1 MLPGATGLGV
11 GCGPGSHRSE
21 GGIPLICWVFL
32 SKETAGEGCP
42 RPPPRPPRRE
52 HLRELCALSR
62 AGGWTCLPPGAG
74 RPLRPPEQPL
84 LLLRSSERTCPLPG
98 LLLFLLPRIPAHAQ
112 ANARTPART
121 PAFTLTRARTLQVA
135 PPPSPA
141 PPPPLPLPL
150 SWAKSFLPKA
160 LCPGLEG
167 VTSSSMLSPL
177 LENGRP
183 RTRAAAGKPSRA
195 KPGPLPRP
203 LPTGRQDQAYY
214 T

>member
-11 GCGPGSHRSE
+11 GCGPGSHHSE

-52 HLRELCALSR
+52 HLCELCALSR
-62 AGGWTCLPPGAG
+62 AGGHVPPSRRRPALEAARAASAPPQILRADLPAP
-74 RPLRPPEQPL
+74 RPPSLSPP
-84 LLLRSSERTCPLPG
+84 SHSRT
-98 LLLFLLPRIPAHAQ
+98 
-112 ANARTPART
+112 RT

-150 SWAKSFLPKA
+150 SWARSFLPKA

-203 LPTGRQDQAYY
+203 LPTRGQDQAY

>member
-1 MLPGATGLGV
+1 MPPAPTPAPTEETPARALRPVPCWRMDVPPSRRRPAPEAARAASAPPQILRADLPA
-11 GCGPGSHRSE
+11 
-21 GGIPLICWVFL
+21 
-32 SKETAGEGCP
+32 P
-42 RPPPRPPRRE
+42 RPPSLSPPS
-52 HLRELCALSR
+52 HSR
-62 AGGWTCLPPGAG
+62 T
-74 RPLRPPEQPL
+74 
-84 LLLRSSERTCPLPG
+84 
-98 LLLFLLPRIPAHAQ
+98 
-112 ANARTPART
+112 RT

-195 KPGPLPRP
+195 GSSPSAPPHQRARPGLLYLKTHGEGGEAGDPPWLPSRHPRP
-203 LPTGRQDQAYY
+203 PSASCP
-214 T
+214 